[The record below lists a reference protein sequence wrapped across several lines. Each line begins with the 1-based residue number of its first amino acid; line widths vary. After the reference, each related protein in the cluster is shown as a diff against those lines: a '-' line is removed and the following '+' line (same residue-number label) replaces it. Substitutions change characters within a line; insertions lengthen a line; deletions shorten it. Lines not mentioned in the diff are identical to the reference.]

1 MALNYSVGGGG
12 GDFKRVPAG
21 THLGICTM
29 VADIGLQ
36 PGSAMY
42 PDPKRQVVIRW
53 EVPGERVEYEKD
65 GQKVEGPLT
74 ISRTLTAS
82 MNEKAGLRKLLESW
96 RGKKFTDAEAAKF
109 DVSSI
114 LGKPC
119 LLNVT
124 ETEKNGE
131 TYSNVAGVSPLIKG
145 MTAPAAE
152 NPLVMF
158 DPDSA
163 TQADF
168 DALPKWI
175 KEKVANAIQPKTQT
189 QVDESRAEEFA
200 EEGDFVP
207 GF

>member
-1 MALNYSVGGGG
+1 MALTFSVGGGG

-21 THLGICTM
+21 THLAICTL

-36 PGSAMY
+36 PGSSMY
-42 PDPKRQVVIRW
+42 PDPKRQVVLRW

-65 GQKVEGPLT
+65 GQRMEGPLT

-109 DVSSI
+109 DVSTV
-114 LGKPC
+114 LGKAC

-124 ETEKNGE
+124 ETEKGGE
-131 TYSNVAGVSPLIKG
+131 TYSNVSGVSPLIKG
-145 MTAPAAE
+145 MTAPSAE
-152 NPLVMF
+152 NPLVLF

-163 TQADF
+163 SQADY

-175 KEKVANAIQPKTQT
+175 REKVANAIQPKTET
-189 QVDESRAEEFA
+189 QVDTQRAEEYA
-200 EEGDFVP
+200 DADVDF
-207 GF
+207 